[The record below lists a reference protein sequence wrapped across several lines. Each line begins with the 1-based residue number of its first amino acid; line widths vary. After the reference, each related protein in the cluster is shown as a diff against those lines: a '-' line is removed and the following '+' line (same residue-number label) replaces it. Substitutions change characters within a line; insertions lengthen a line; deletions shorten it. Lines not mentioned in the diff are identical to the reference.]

1 VPKPQNVGR
10 AAVPRRDVPRLKG
23 RAKVGRAVGK
33 VPAPERAHTQVI
45 HGLGQAVPEPVFV
58 DPSGG
63 RRRKLRRVAY
73 LIGFALVIAL
83 LLVWLSQLGGGSRPP
98 SNGCSAAPAASCPP

>member
-10 AAVPRRDVPRLKG
+10 AAVPRRDVPRLSG

-45 HGLGQAVPEPVFV
+45 RDLTRPDPQPVFV

-73 LIGFALVIAL
+73 LVGLALVIAL
-83 LLVWLSQLGGGSRPP
+83 LLVWLSQLGGASRPP
-98 SNGCSAAPAASCPP
+98 ANRCTVAPAASCPP